1 MEIKYKHIN
10 KKFEYDGSQID
21 PSWAFKTFGIKGS
34 SIVTWRGPMN
44 ITPDN
49 MKDFADVGLEIKGNE
64 MLHCMSEFFDIQPAD
79 IRMAYMRQR
88 LLVLIFKEELTKMGV
103 ESTRDGDDIFVN
115 NAKLTVSIASVSITS
130 IKIHFAFNIRD
141 EGTPDVLDTIGI
153 FEIKNKEDEFVF
165 NENNLLDFVNNVVNS
180 FIKELQTIELDISKT
195 DVL

>member
-153 FEIKNKEDEFVF
+153 FEIKNKEHEFVF

>member
-1 MEIKYKHIN
+1 MEIKHKHID
-10 KKFEYDGSQID
+10 KKFEYNGSQIN

-34 SIVTWRGPMN
+34 SIITWCGPMN
-44 ITPDN
+44 ITPNN

-64 MLHCMSEFFDIQPAD
+64 MLHCMSEFFDIQPAN

-88 LLVLIFKEELTKMGV
+88 LLVLIFKEELSKMGV

-115 NAKLTVSIASVSITS
+115 GAKLTVSIASVSIS
-130 IKIHFAFNIRD
+130 SMKIHFAFNLKD
-141 EGTPDVLDTIGI
+141 EGTPNVLDTIGLY
-153 FEIKNKEDEFVF
+153 EIKNEKGELVF
-165 NENNLLDFVNNVVNS
+165 NQNNLLDFVNNFVNS

>member
-64 MLHCMSEFFDIQPAD
+64 MLHCMSEFFDIQPAN

-88 LLVLIFKEELTKMGV
+88 LLVLIFKEELAKMGV
-103 ESTRDGDDIFVN
+103 KSTRDGDDIFVN

>member
-21 PSWAFKTFGIKGS
+21 PSWAVKTFGIKGS

>member
-103 ESTRDGDDIFVN
+103 KSTRDGDDIFVN

>member
-1 MEIKYKHIN
+1 
-10 KKFEYDGSQID
+10 
-21 PSWAFKTFGIKGS
+21 
-34 SIVTWRGPMN
+34 
-44 ITPDN
+44 
-49 MKDFADVGLEIKGNE
+49 
-64 MLHCMSEFFDIQPAD
+64 
-79 IRMAYMRQR
+79 
-88 LLVLIFKEELTKMGV
+88 MGV

>member
-1 MEIKYKHIN
+1 MEIKYKHIT